1 MQLKAK
7 THQTLEL
14 VGKTETSTI
23 IGQCHQNRNILHL
36 FNMKKGPGSSLS
48 PAEQVNNVK
57 SAMGKPATVSEQAPL
72 LCVVPLAIQQKAGG
86 SWERPDRGQ
95 GKNGMK
101 YNAVAE
107 LSFH

>member
-57 SAMGKPATVSEQAPL
+57 SAVGKPVTVSEQAPL
-72 LCVVPLAIQQKAGG
+72 LCVVPLATQQKAWG
-86 SWERPDRGQ
+86 
-95 GKNGMK
+95 
-101 YNAVAE
+101 E
-107 LSFH
+107 LGEA